1 MLGSIQSL
9 FTGDIQA
16 KSCIP
21 SSFQP
26 PDIGKN
32 LGGVFLFSEFLVK
45 FLINKNCH
53 NSTTSNYID
62 MKVRPLTKYGKR
74 NTKFQKNWRLRC
86 INIVLLFFRFM
97 EQLGAIQ
104 KPDSGYYFCQKML
117 NFCKKCW
124 LQENYLCVCVLT
136 YQISRS

>member
-1 MLGSIQSL
+1 MQRPLQLDLWTLIKVLGSIQSL

-62 MKVRPLTKYGKR
+62 MKVRPLTKYDKR
-74 NTKFQKNWRLRC
+74 NTKFKKIDDYVVLILYCYFSNLWSSLEQSKNR
-86 INIVLLFFRFM
+86 IPATIFV
-97 EQLGAIQ
+97 
-104 KPDSGYYFCQKML
+104 
-117 NFCKKCW
+117 KKF
-124 LQENYLCVCVLT
+124 
-136 YQISRS
+136 